1 MDHYRHAPPGPDLP
15 AAARLLSAVSYPA
28 GPAGDAERFAMER
41 GLRIEVETK
50 PDGRRLRYVSREPEP
65 GSPKADDGDV

>member
-1 MDHYRHAPPGPDLP
+1 LSEHQAS
-15 AAARLLSAVSYPA
+15 AARSPIASPS
-28 GPAGDAERFAMER
+28 GPEAGDAERFATER

-65 GSPKADDGDV
+65 GSPKADGDV